1 MRIFKEITS
10 DHGIKQRCFASDN
23 KAEYILTS
31 AMAHDMYTDYLEK
44 YCTNP
49 SSRWYNKH
57 FRFER
62 LK

>member
-1 MRIFKEITS
+1 MRVYKEITS
-10 DHGIKQRCFASDN
+10 DHGYEQRVY
-23 KAEYILTS
+23 AENNNAVYILTS
-31 AMAHDMYTDYLEK
+31 AMAHDMYVSYVDK
-44 YCTNP
+44 YSRNP